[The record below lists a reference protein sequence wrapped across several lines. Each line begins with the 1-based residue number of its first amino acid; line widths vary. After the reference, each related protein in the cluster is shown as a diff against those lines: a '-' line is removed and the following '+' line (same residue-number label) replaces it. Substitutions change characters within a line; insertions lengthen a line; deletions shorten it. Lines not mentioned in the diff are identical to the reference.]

1 MHPDVA
7 LSQLH
12 EGAIDVAVVFRY
24 DDAVPD
30 DMQFQHLFDDP
41 MYLISRRRADSRRS
55 PGLRLDCRVRTMP
68 A

>member
-1 MHPDVA
+1 M
-7 LSQLH
+7 
-12 EGAIDVAVVFRY
+12 AVVFRY